1 MTSPQQEQANLT
13 EELKDN
19 NTTLQEKHIDLDDD
33 EDSFGGNEEGSLEE
47 LLENENT
54 IDNLNNVYVMDL
66 GRWTITCLLLD
77 LCF

>member
-1 MTSPQQEQANLT
+1 MTSSQQDQP

-19 NTTLQEKHIDLDDD
+19 ALILTEKHIDLDDD

-54 IDNLNNVYVMDL
+54 IENLNNVYVMDL
-66 GRWTITCLLLD
+66 GRWTITC
-77 LCF
+77 